1 MKQSIKP
8 EDTVNIMYEAL
19 LNWLDEEE
27 TYKDLTDM
35 IESAE
40 EYIDDFLIK
49 TNHANKLCDKGLI
62 SVQLFSSHI
71 FFNEPWDTSSIFYT
85 LVEEVIDVASLK
97 DAKKAVS
104 CLKELLQFQKALKDI
119 EVKIV
124 PKDD

>member
-1 MKQSIKP
+1 MKP
-8 EDTVNIMYEAL
+8 EETVNMMYEAL
-19 LNWLDEEE
+19 LKWLEEEE
-27 TYKDLTDM
+27 TYKGFMEM

-40 EYIDDFLIK
+40 EYIDNVLIK

-62 SVQLFSSHI
+62 SIQLFLSHI
-71 FFNEPWDTSSIFYT
+71 FFNESWDTSSIFYT

-104 CLKELLQFQKALKDI
+104 CLRELLKFQKALKNI

-124 PKDD
+124 PEED